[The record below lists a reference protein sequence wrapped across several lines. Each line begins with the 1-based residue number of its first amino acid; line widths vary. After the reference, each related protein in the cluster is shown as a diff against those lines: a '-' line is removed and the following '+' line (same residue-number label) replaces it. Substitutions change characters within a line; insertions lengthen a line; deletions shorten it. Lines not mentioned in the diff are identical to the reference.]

1 MAYRNFTGG
10 PFVLMGTDGSI
21 FGDVPTEPRVFYG
34 GANDTL
40 WTKDVGNL
48 NVALFSPAHLPPPQP
63 EVVLIV
69 RPEVAAR
76 VRDTRPD
83 VWDGSTPR

>member
-1 MAYRNFTGG
+1 MTYRNFTGG
-10 PFVLMGTDGSI
+10 PFVLMGTNGSN
-21 FGDVPTEPRVFYG
+21 FGDVPTEPRTFYG

-40 WTKDVGNL
+40 WTKDLGSL
-48 NVALFSPAHLPPPQP
+48 NVAPFSPTHLPPPQA

-76 VRDTRPD
+76 VRAIRPD